1 MGDKLHVFKS
11 PRGNNQALGQEC
23 DHRDAK
29 RRPRGDRALARRPA
43 AAGRPAML
51 AGVCVALV
59 LVAVITLVGNFG
71 FGISAI
77 ALLGGLFCVAMMGS
91 MGWMM
96 GRPLIRRWDNNRRP
110 DQGRRG

>member
-1 MGDKLHVFKS
+1 
-11 PRGNNQALGQEC
+11 
-23 DHRDAK
+23 
-29 RRPRGDRALARRPA
+29 
-43 AAGRPAML
+43 ML